1 MSEKNIL
8 LPISWLYALGLAI
21 RRALYRAGIARSYR
35 PTARTISVGNITV
48 GGTGKSPLVEFLCFE
63 LERQGRKAAVVRRD
77 MAGFPSRADLSDEE
91 KVFAE
96 NLPDTQQVS
105 GKNKADCVRQACALE
120 PDVVIVDDGF
130 QTISLERD
138 FDIVMVD
145 ATSPFGNGCL
155 LPAGTLREP
164 PGALRRADAV
174 VLTRCDEIEP
184 AEKDSIVEKLRR
196 LTNAEIF
203 EARYVADEIMTL
215 GGGPSD
221 SSAISGKK
229 VFAFCGIG
237 NPDGFFRTL
246 DRLGCVV
253 AGRRVFRDHYAYST
267 ADVRSME
274 KEAEDC
280 AADMIMTTQK
290 DAVRLRSLERAER
303 EIHYLKI
310 HLDVTRG
317 DTLCN
322 LAVGE

>member
-1 MSEKNIL
+1 MRRIL
-8 LPISWLYALGLAI
+8 LPISWLYALGLAT
-21 RRALYRAGIARSYR
+21 RRAMYRTGIAKPYR
-35 PTARTISVGNITV
+35 PPVRTISVGNITV

-63 LERQGRKAAVVRRD
+63 LERQGCNVVAVRRSR
-77 MAGFPSRADLSDEE
+77 AGFPSGADLSDEE

-105 GKNKADCVRQACALE
+105 EKNKADCVKQACALK

-138 FDIVMVD
+138 FDIVTID
-145 ATSPFGNGCL
+145 ATSPFGNGYL

-174 VLTRCDEIEP
+174 VLTQCDETKP

-203 EARYVADEIMTL
+203 EARYVANEIMTL
-215 GGGPSD
+215 GGSSMAP
-221 SSAISGKK
+221 SAISGKK

-237 NPDGFFRTL
+237 SPAGFVRTL
-246 DRLGCVV
+246 ERLGCAIV
-253 AGRRVFRDHYAYST
+253 GRRVFRDHYVYST
-267 ADVRSME
+267 ADVHSIE
-274 KEAEDC
+274 KESEDC
-280 AADMIMTTQK
+280 GADMIMTTQK

-303 EIHYLKI
+303 EIYYLKI
-310 HLDVTRG
+310 HLDVTNG
-317 DTLCN
+317 DTLCR
-322 LAVGE
+322 LAVSE